1 MAKVKSMNNRNLIGT
16 LGGAVYYMRAGENV
30 AREKA
35 AFVTNPRSTSQMN
48 QRVRLANLVN
58 FYRAN
63 RAWMFRGAF
72 ENKPAKLSD
81 YNAFVSRNIQTSD
94 IALTKA
100 EANAGAVIADTYQV
114 TDGSLPMANVSA
126 SGRTAL
132 LSTPG
137 ALAEDG
143 NGALDFVTNIYNT
156 YPGIQPGDQLSFIVL
171 LNKRDGSGIP
181 RLSVRAFE
189 MTLIASSAN
198 TEAENA
204 AELFANNDGNVT
216 ILAANG
222 GYSFGYTAPTDTALA
237 YAICFSRTTQ
247 SGIKV
252 SPSFVVLTDD
262 TFKDGYSSA
271 EQFQKAIDSYG
282 ESVANFLD
290 SGSVTAGDSNT
301 PSGDDDQGGS
311 GAGDPGDVTP

>member
-63 RAWMFRGAF
+63 RSWMFRGAF

-81 YNAFVSRNIQTSD
+81 YNAFVSRNIQTSN

-100 EANAGAVIADTYQV
+100 EANAGAIIADTYQV
-114 TDGSLPMANVSA
+114 TDGSLPMANV
-126 SGRTAL
+126 TYFQ
-132 LSTPG
+132 
-137 ALAEDG
+137 
-143 NGALDFVTNIYNT
+143 NGALLNIPGHISDDGASISQFLDDIFSA
-156 YPGIQPGDQLSFIVL
+156 YPGVQEGDQLSVIIL
-171 LNKRDGSGIP
+171 NNKRDANGVP
-181 RLSVRAFE
+181 RLRVRAYE
-189 MTLIASSAN
+189 MILKSNGGANAGDLI
-198 TEAENA
+198 EGG
-204 AELFANNDGNVT
+204 DGDLSIVSV
-216 ILAANG
+216 NG
-222 GYSFGYTAPTDTALA
+222 GYSFQVGTDTGAA
-237 YAICFSRTTQ
+237 IGYAICFSRSTP

-252 SPSFVVLTDD
+252 SPSFVVLSDD
-262 TFKDGYSSA
+262 TFVEGYSSE
-271 EQFQKAIDSYG
+271 EQFQKAINSYG

-301 PSGDDDQGGS
+301 PSGGDDEGGS

>member
-63 RAWMFRGAF
+63 RSWMFRGAF
-72 ENKPAKLSD
+72 ENKAAKLSD

-114 TDGSLPMANVSA
+114 TDGSLPMANVIV
-126 SGRTAL
+126 SGRQAL
-132 LSTPG
+132 LQVAG
-137 ALAEDG
+137 ILEEDG
-143 NGALDFVTNIYNT
+143 PDTEDFINGILSS
-156 YPGIQPGDQLSFIVL
+156 YPGVQLGDQLSCIAL
-171 LNKRDGSGIP
+171 LNKRDANGVP
-181 RLSVRAFE
+181 RLQVKAYE
-189 MTLIASSAN
+189 MTVHIPTSSEGIVN
-198 TEAENA
+198 LSDFFTGPDD
-204 AELFANNDGNVT
+204 ELT
-216 ILAANG
+216 IVGANG
-222 GYSFGYTAPTDTALA
+222 GFKFGVTAPTDVALG
-237 YAICFSRTTQ
+237 YAICFSRTTS

>member
-1 MAKVKSMNNRNLIGT
+1 MNNRNLIGT
-16 LGGAVYYMRAGENV
+16 LGGAVYYMRSGENV

-72 ENKPAKLSD
+72 ENKPAKWSD
-81 YNAFVSRNIQTSD
+81 YNAFVSRNIEASN
-94 IALTKA
+94 IALTKS
-100 EANAGAVIADTYQV
+100 EANSGAVIADTYQV
-114 TDGSLPMANVSA
+114 TDGSLPMAAVTA
-126 SGRTAL
+126 SGRNAL
-132 LSTPG
+132 FAMPG
-137 ALAEDG
+137 VVAEDG
-143 NGALDFVTNIYNT
+143 SNPQDFLASLYSS
-156 YPGIQPGDQLSFIVL
+156 YPGIRPGDQLSFIVL
-171 LNKRDGSGIP
+171 LNKRDANGIP
-181 RLSVRAFE
+181 RLQVKAFE
-189 MTLIASSAN
+189 MTLIAEDATTDATSIVQ
-198 TEAENA
+198 
-204 AELFANNDGNVT
+204 LFANTDLNITAV
-216 ILAANG
+216 AANG
-222 GYSFGYTAPTDTALA
+222 GYNFGYTAGTDVALG
-237 YAICFSRTTQ
+237 YVICFSRTTQ

-290 SGSVTAGDSNT
+290 SSSVTAGDSNA
-301 PSGDDDQGGS
+301 PSGGDDQGGS

>member
-63 RAWMFRGAF
+63 RSWMFRGAF

-81 YNAFVSRNIQTSD
+81 YNAFVSRNIQTSN

-100 EANAGAVIADTYQV
+100 EANAGAVIVDTYQV
-114 TDGSLPMANVSA
+114 TDGSLPMANYSYDQGGV
-126 SGRTAL
+126 L
-132 LSTPG
+132 LSVPG
-137 ALAEDG
+137 NSAAA
-143 NGALDFVTNIYNT
+143 NINVQAFVNNILNDYA
-156 YPGIQPGDQLSFIVL
+156 GVQKGDQMSVIILV
-171 LNKRDGSGIP
+171 NKRDASGVP
-181 RLSVRAFE
+181 RLSVLPYE
-189 MTLIASSAN
+189 ITLDATDIDDINDLIGGPSTSLSVTSVAGGFKFAIP
-198 TEAENA
+198 AVAGA
-204 AELFANNDGNVT
+204 AIG
-216 ILAANG
+216 
-222 GYSFGYTAPTDTALA
+222 
-237 YAICFSRTTQ
+237 YAICFSRTTA

-252 SPSFVVLTDD
+252 SPSFVVLSDT
-262 TFKDGYSSA
+262 TFKEGYSS
-271 EQFQKAIDSYG
+271 ETQFQKAIDSYG

-301 PSGDDDQGGS
+301 PSGDEDQGGS
-311 GAGDPGDVTP
+311 GSGDPGDVEP

>member
-63 RAWMFRGAF
+63 RSWMFRGAF

-114 TDGSLPMANVSA
+114 TDGSLPMANVTYFQGSF
-126 SGRTAL
+126 L
-132 LSTPG
+132 LNVPG
-137 ALAEDG
+137 LISEDG
-143 NGALDFVTNIYNT
+143 STVATISSQLIST
-156 YPGIQPGDQLSFIVL
+156 YPGLQNGDQVSIIVL
-171 LNKRDGSGIP
+171 NNKRDANNVP
-181 RLSVRAFE
+181 RLRVRAYE
-189 MTLIASSAN
+189 LILNTSS
-198 TEAENA
+198 TDNA
-204 AELFANNDGNVT
+204 DDAYSGPDDRLSIG
-216 ILAANG
+216 AANG
-222 GYSFGYTAPTDTALA
+222 GFTFQVDADNGAAIGM
-237 YAICFSRTTQ
+237 AICFSRTTS

-252 SPSFVVLTDD
+252 SPSFVVLNDT
-262 TFKDGYSSA
+262 TFKTGYSSE
-271 EQFQKAIDSYG
+271 EQFQKAINSYG
-282 ESVANFLD
+282 DSVANFLD

-301 PSGDDDQGGS
+301 PSGGDDQGGS

>member
-63 RAWMFRGAF
+63 RSWMFRGAF

-100 EANAGAVIADTYQV
+100 EANAGAIIADTYQV
-114 TDGSLPMANVSA
+114 TDGSLPMANVTYNQN
-126 SGRTAL
+126 GAL
-132 LSTPG
+132 LAIPG
-137 ALAEDG
+137 HIAEDG
-143 NGALDFVTNIYNT
+143 ASVNMFIDDIKKA
-156 YPGIQPGDQLSFIVL
+156 YPGIQEGDQVSVIVL
-171 LNKRDGSGIP
+171 NNKRDANNIP
-181 RLSVRAFE
+181 RLRVRAYE
-189 MTLIASSAN
+189 LILTRDDDATAKDDLSGPDDDLNIVS
-198 TEAENA
+198 
-204 AELFANNDGNVT
+204 V
-216 ILAANG
+216 NG
-222 GYSFGYTAPTDTALA
+222 GYSFQVSTETNAVIG
-237 YAICFSRTTQ
+237 YAICFSRTTS

-252 SPSFVVLTDD
+252 SPSFVVLSDT
-262 TFKDGYSSA
+262 TFKTGYSSE
-271 EQFQKAIDSYG
+271 EQFQKAINSYG
-282 ESVANFLD
+282 DSVANFLD
-290 SGSVTAGDSNT
+290 SGTFVAGDSNT
-301 PSGDDDQGGS
+301 SSGDSSEGGS
-311 GAGDPGDVTP
+311 GSGDPGDVTP

>member
-63 RAWMFRGAF
+63 RSWMFRGAF

-81 YNAFVSRNIQTSD
+81 YNAFVSRNIQTSN

-114 TDGSLPMANVSA
+114 TDGSLPMANVTA
-126 SGRTAL
+126 SGVGVL
-132 LSTPG
+132 LQTPG
-137 ALAEDG
+137 HIQEDG
-143 NGALDFVTNIYNT
+143 AGAQEFVESILSS
-156 YPGIQPGDQLSFIVL
+156 YPGVSEGDQLSVIVL
-171 LNKRDGSGIP
+171 NNKRDANGIP
-181 RLSVRAFE
+181 RLRVRAYE
-189 MTLIASSAN
+189 MILDSSASAPAEELYTGPDDDLIIAS
-198 TEAENA
+198 
-204 AELFANNDGNVT
+204 
-216 ILAANG
+216 ANG
-222 GYSFGYTAPTDTALA
+222 GFSFQVGTDSGA
-237 YAICFSRTTQ
+237 AIGFAIIFSRTTS

-252 SPSFVVLTDD
+252 SPSSVVLNDT
-262 TFKDGYSSA
+262 TFKTGYSSE
-271 EQFQKAIDSYG
+271 EQFQKAINSYG

-301 PSGDDDQGGS
+301 PSGGDDQGGS
-311 GAGDPGDVTP
+311 GSGDPGDVTP

>member
-63 RAWMFRGAF
+63 RSWMFRGAF

-81 YNAFVSRNIQTSD
+81 YNAFVSRNIQTSN
-94 IALTKA
+94 IALTKG
-100 EANAGAVIADTYQV
+100 EANSGAVIADTYQV
-114 TDGSLPMANVSA
+114 TDGSLPMAIVTA
-126 SGRTAL
+126 SGSGVLLQVAGVTTSSGATAQ
-132 LSTPG
+132 
-137 ALAEDG
+137 
-143 NGALDFVTNIYNT
+143 DFVNSILSA
-156 YPGIQPGDQLSFIVL
+156 YPGIQSRDQLSVIVMN
-171 LNKRDGSGIP
+171 NKRDANGIP
-181 RLSVRAFE
+181 RLRVRAYEIFMDE
-189 MTLIASSAN
+189 GATGNASTLVNGPDSA
-198 TEAENA
+198 
-204 AELFANNDGNVT
+204 LT
-216 ILAANG
+216 ISAANG
-222 GYSFGYTAPTDTALA
+222 GYTLQVPAESGAAIC
-237 YAICFSRTTQ
+237 YAVCFSRTTQ

-262 TFKDGYSSA
+262 TFKEGYSSA
-271 EQFQKAIDSYG
+271 DQFQKAIDSYG
-282 ESVANFLD
+282 ESEANFLD
-290 SGSVTAGDSNT
+290 SAIVDAGDSNT
-301 PSGDDDQGGS
+301 PSGGDDQGGS

>member
-63 RAWMFRGAF
+63 RSWMFRGAF

-100 EANAGAVIADTYQV
+100 EANAGAIIADTYQV
-114 TDGSLPMANVSA
+114 TDGSLPMANVTI
-126 SGRTAL
+126 SGRKAML
-132 LSTPG
+132 AIPG
-137 ALAEDG
+137 HISEDS
-143 NGALDFVTNIYNT
+143 ATSEQFVSDIKKA
-156 YPGIQPGDQLSFIVL
+156 YPGIQDGDQISVIALV
-171 LNKRDGSGIP
+171 NKRDLNGIP
-181 RLSVRAFE
+181 RLYVRAY
-189 MTLIASSAN
+189 
-198 TEAENA
+198 EAPLTVLENEV
-204 AELFANNDGNVT
+204 AEDMFTGPDTQLGIGTV
-216 ILAANG
+216 NG
-222 GYSFGYTAPTDTALA
+222 GYTFEVDIAADAVYG
-237 YAICFSRTTQ
+237 YAICFSRSTS

-252 SPSFVVLTDD
+252 SPSFIVLSDT
-262 TFKDGYSSA
+262 TFKTGYSSE
-271 EQFQKAIDSYG
+271 EQFQKAINSYG

-290 SGSVTAGDSNT
+290 SGSVAAGDSNT

>member
-1 MAKVKSMNNRNLIGT
+1 MNNRNLIGT

-63 RAWMFRGAF
+63 RSWMFRGAF

-114 TDGSLPMANVSA
+114 TDGSLPMANVTYWQ
-126 SGRTAL
+126 GGAL
-132 LSTPG
+132 LNIPG
-137 ALAEDG
+137 HISDDG
-143 NGALDFVTNIYNT
+143 NTITQFLSDIKAA
-156 YPGIQPGDQLSFIVL
+156 YPGVQDGDQLSVIVL
-171 LNKRDGSGIP
+171 NNKRDGNGIP
-181 RLSVRAFE
+181 RLRVRAYE
-189 MTLIASSAN
+189 LGLVPSNSGTAEDLIQGGDG
-198 TEAENA
+198 
-204 AELFANNDGNVT
+204 ELGVT
-216 ILAANG
+216 SENG
-222 GYSFGYTAPTDTALA
+222 GYKFTVGADNGAVIGF
-237 YAICFSRTTQ
+237 AICFSRTTS

-252 SPSFVVLTDD
+252 SPSFVVLSDT
-262 TFKDGYSSA
+262 TFKTGYSSE
-271 EQFQKAIDSYG
+271 EQFQKAINSYG

-290 SGSVTAGDSNT
+290 SDSVTAGDSNT

-311 GAGDPGDVTP
+311 GSGDPGDVTP

>member
-63 RAWMFRGAF
+63 RSWMFRGAF

-114 TDGSLPMANVSA
+114 TDGSLPMANVSIVNNKA
-126 SGRTAL
+126 HL
-132 LSTPG
+132 LIPG
-137 ALAEDG
+137 MIAEDG
-143 NGALDFVTNIYNT
+143 LAMSEIVPRIKGA
-156 YPGIQPGDQLSFIVL
+156 YPGVQDNDQMSVIAII
-171 LNKRDGSGIP
+171 NKRDGNGVP
-181 RLSVRAFE
+181 RVFVRAYE
-189 MTLIASSAN
+189 CILN
-198 TEAENA
+198 PN
-204 AELFANNDGNVT
+204 AELALDELFTGPDGELSP
-216 ILAANG
+216 LAVNG
-222 GYSFGYTAPTDTALA
+222 GVDFSVPLSQGEAAG
-237 YAICFSRTTQ
+237 YAICFSRTTS

-262 TFKDGYSSA
+262 TFTEGYSSE
-271 EQFQKAIDSYG
+271 EQFQKAINSYG

-301 PSGDDDQGGS
+301 PSGGDDQGGS
-311 GAGDPGDVTP
+311 GSGDPGDVTP